1 MELPRAGVNQV
12 FWLREMFVPAVQRVL
27 SRMPWAYTLRR
38 LLIAIPTLLVIITVA
53 FFMMRLAPGGP
64 FDGERKLNAATEA
77 ALLAKFGLDKPLLQQ
92 YTDYLLGVLQL
103 DFGPS
108 MKTLGKSVNDLIGDG
123 LPISLAIGALSMT
136 VAVIVG
142 TAMGILA
149 GLRQNTLGDYSVM
162 GFAMAGISI
171 PTFVSGPILILVFA
185 LGAGLFAVGGL
196 GTYPNIGMSL
206 HNMTLPVLTLALPQ
220 IAIISRLMRASM
232 IETMRA
238 GHIRTARAKGL
249 PEHEVILKHALPA
262 AILPL
267 ISYIGPA
274 MAGVMTGSLV
284 IERVFGLPGMGSYF
298 VDGAINRDYTLVMGA
313 LIIYAALIILFNLI
327 ADILYALLNPKV
339 AYE

>member
-1 MELPRAGVNQV
+1 MSAL
-12 FWLREMFVPAVQRVL
+12 QRVL
-27 SRMPWAYTLRR
+27 SRVPWAYVARR
-38 LLIAIPTLLVIITVA
+38 LLIAIPTLLIIITVA

-77 ALLAKFGLDKPLLQQ
+77 AIAAKFGLDKPLFQQ
-92 YTDYLLGVLQL
+92 YTDYLLGVIQL

-108 MKTLGKSVNDLIGDG
+108 MKTLGKSVNDLIADG
-123 LPISLAIGALSMT
+123 LPISLAIGFLSISVAL
-136 VAVIVG
+136 VVG
-142 TAMGILA
+142 AALGIFA
-149 GLRQNTLGDYSVM
+149 ALRQNTVGDYSVM

-171 PTFVSGPILILVFA
+171 PTFVSGPILILTLA

-196 GTYPNIGMSL
+196 GTYPNIGMNFY
-206 HNMTLPVLTLALPQ
+206 NMTLPVLTLALPQ

-249 PEHEVILKHALPA
+249 SEREVVLKHALPA

-267 ISYIGPA
+267 VSYVGPA
-274 MAGVMTGSLV
+274 MARVMTGSLV
-284 IERVFGLPGMGSYF
+284 IERIFGLPGMGSYF

-313 LIIYAALIILFNLI
+313 LIIYATLIVIFNLI
-327 ADILYALLNPKV
+327 ADVLYALLDPKV
-339 AYE
+339 KYD

>member
-1 MELPRAGVNQV
+1 MSGL
-12 FWLREMFVPAVQRVL
+12 QRSL
-27 SRMPWAYTLRR
+27 SRIPWAYVARR

-77 ALLAKFGLDKPLLQQ
+77 ALKAKFGLDQPLWKQ
-92 YTDYLLGVLQL
+92 YLDYLWGVAQF

-108 MKTLGKSVNDLIGDG
+108 MKTLGKSVNDLIADG
-123 LPISLAIGALSMT
+123 LPISLTIGFMSMFVALLL
-136 VAVIVG
+136 G
-142 TAMGILA
+142 TALGIFA
-149 GLRQNTLGDYSVM
+149 GLRQNTAGDYTVM

-171 PTFVSGPILILVFA
+171 PTFVSGPLLILALA

-220 IAIISRLMRASM
+220 IAIISRLMRASV

-249 PEHEVILKHALPA
+249 SERDVILKHALPA

-267 ISYIGPA
+267 VSYVGPA
-274 MAGVMTGSLV
+274 MARVMTGSLV
-284 IERVFGLPGMGSYF
+284 IERIFGLPGMGSYF
-298 VDGAINRDYTLVMGA
+298 VDGALNRDYTLVMGA
-313 LIIYAALIILFNLI
+313 LIIYATLIVIFNLV
-327 ADILYALLNPKV
+327 ADVLYALLDPKV
-339 AYE
+339 KYD

>member
-1 MELPRAGVNQV
+1 MSAL
-12 FWLREMFVPAVQRVL
+12 QRSL
-27 SRMPWAYTLRR
+27 SRIPWGYIGRR
-38 LLIAIPTLLVIITVA
+38 LLIAIPTLLVITTVA

-77 ALLAKFGLDKPLLQQ
+77 AIKAKFGLDKPLIMQ
-92 YTDYLLGVLQL
+92 YLDYLAGIVRL

-108 MKTLGKSVNDLIGDG
+108 MKTLGKSVNDLIADG
-123 LPISLAIGALSMT
+123 LPISLTIGLWSMLVALL
-136 VAVIVG
+136 VG
-142 TAMGILA
+142 TILGIFA
-149 GLRQNTLGDYSVM
+149 GLRQNTLGDYTVM

-196 GTYPNIGMSL
+196 GTYPNIGMTL

-249 PEHEVILKHALPA
+249 SEREIILRHALPS

-267 ISYIGPA
+267 ISYAGPA

-284 IERVFGLPGMGSYF
+284 IERIFGLPGMGSYF

-313 LIIYAALIILFNLI
+313 LVIYAVLIVIFNLI
-327 ADILYALLNPKV
+327 ADVLYAMLDPKV
-339 AYE
+339 SYD